1 MPQPRTALTA
11 PINPVT
17 PSSELVDAL
26 AVAAVGGILI
36 GLSKKNSPAGRL
48 TRLAGLAMIGVA
60 ARPFISAAMRRAGAR
75 RRSVA
80 SASTIEIARP
90 VSEVFAFFKDFENF
104 PRVIGSVR
112 SVLDYQDGRS
122 HWELYTPSG
131 AVVAWDAVVTKYVPN
146 SVIAWESVVR
156 SLVDSSGIV
165 RFTALSPT
173 RTRVDLTITHRP
185 IQTSLK
191 DAVRTLL
198 SPRAKNMID
207 RHLERIGF
215 YLESMPVVSTNPPVI
230 PSEARDLD
238 SLRHHQ
244 DSSLRSE

>member
-1 MPQPRTALTA
+1 MPEPRTALTA

-17 PSSELVDAL
+17 PTSELVDAL
-26 AVAAVGGILI
+26 AIAAMGGILI
-36 GLSKKNSPAGRL
+36 GISGKNSRAGRL
-48 TRLAGLAMIGVA
+48 TRLAGLALIGVA
-60 ARPFISAAMRRAGAR
+60 ARPFISAAMRRTGAR

-80 SASTIEIARP
+80 RSSSIEIARP

-131 AVVAWDAVVTKYVPN
+131 GVVAWDAVVTKYVPN

-173 RTRVDLTITHRP
+173 RTRVDLSITHRP
-185 IQTSLK
+185 MQTSLK

-198 SPRAKNMID
+198 SPRATDMID
-207 RHLERIGF
+207 RHLERIRF
-215 YLESMPVVSTNPPVI
+215 YLESMPVA
-230 PSEARDLD
+230 ARHSD
-238 SLRHHQ
+238 
-244 DSSLRSE
+244 

>member
-1 MPQPRTALTA
+1 MTQPRTALTA

-17 PSSELVDAL
+17 PASELLDAL
-26 AVAAVGGILI
+26 AVAAVGGILV
-36 GLSKKNSPAGRL
+36 GMSGKKSRASTL
-48 TRLAGLAMIGVA
+48 TRLAGLAMIGIA
-60 ARPFISAAMRRAGAR
+60 ARPLISAAVRKAGAR

-80 SASTIEIARP
+80 VTSSIEIARP
-90 VSEVFAFFKDFENF
+90 VTEVFAFFKDFENF

-173 RTRVDLTITHRP
+173 RTRVQLSLIHRP
-185 IQTSLK
+185 IQTTLK

-198 SPRAKNMID
+198 APNASNLID
-207 RHLERIGF
+207 RDLDRIRF
-215 YLESMPVVSTNPPVI
+215 YLESLPVA
-230 PSEARDLD
+230 PSETRT
-238 SLRHHQ
+238 
-244 DSSLRSE
+244 

>member
-1 MPQPRTALTA
+1 MPQPRTALSA

-17 PSSELVDAL
+17 PSSELLEAL
-26 AVAAVGGILI
+26 AVAAVGGILVGMSGRKTRGNTLVRVAGYAML
-36 GLSKKNSPAGRL
+36 GL
-48 TRLAGLAMIGVA
+48 A
-60 ARPFISAAMRRAGAR
+60 ARPFLSAAVRKAGAR

-80 SASTIEIARP
+80 TTSTIEIERP
-90 VSEVFAFFKDFENF
+90 VTEVFAFFKDFENF

-131 AVVAWDAVVTKYVPN
+131 GVVAWDAVVTKYVPN

-165 RFTALSPT
+165 RFTALSPS
-173 RTRVDLTITHRP
+173 RTRVDLAVTHRP
-185 IQTSLK
+185 IQTTLK

-198 SPRAKNMID
+198 APRASSLID
-207 RHLERIGF
+207 RHLDRIRF
-215 YLESMPVVSTNPPVI
+215 YLESLPVKTDPARLS
-230 PSEARDLD
+230 PSEG
-238 SLRHHQ
+238 Q
-244 DSSLRSE
+244 SEE